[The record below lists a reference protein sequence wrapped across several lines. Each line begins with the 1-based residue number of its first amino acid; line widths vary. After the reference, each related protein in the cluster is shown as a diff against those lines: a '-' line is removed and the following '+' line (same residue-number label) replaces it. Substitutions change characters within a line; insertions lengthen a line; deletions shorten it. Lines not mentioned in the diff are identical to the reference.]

1 METVGTML
9 QAKLV
14 LKELKACGVT
24 HVVGLADNT
33 SAALAALLNR
43 DDSVRFLA
51 VTREGEAFALASG
64 LWIGGK
70 NAAVVVQNTGLLE
83 SGDGLRGTAQR
94 MRIPLLCLITY
105 RGYSKMRRPAGGEAP
120 EPWDPDKFSRPDL
133 DSAAL
138 VTEPTLDAWGVP
150 FDFLHSDADLP
161 KILQAFARTQRES
174 WPVALLVTQ
183 DMC

>member
-1 METVGTML
+1 ML

-14 LKELKACGVT
+14 LKELKTCGVT

-33 SAALAALLNR
+33 SAALADLLGR

-94 MRIPLLCLITY
+94 MRIPLLCLISY
-105 RGYSKMRRPAGGEAP
+105 RGYSKIRHPAAGEAP
-120 EPWDPDKFSRPDL
+120 EPWAPDKFSRPDL

-150 FDFLHSDADLP
+150 FDFLNSDADLP
-161 KILQAFARTQRES
+161 KILQAFSRAARES

>member
-1 METVGTML
+1 ML
-9 QAKLV
+9 QARLV
-14 LKELKACGVT
+14 FKELKACGVT

-33 SAALAALLNR
+33 SAALAALLSRN
-43 DDSVRFLA
+43 DSMRFLA

-105 RGYSKMRRPAGGEAP
+105 RGYSKIRHPAAGETP

-138 VTEPTLDAWGVP
+138 VTEPTLGAWGVP
-150 FDFLHSDADLP
+150 FDVLNSDADLP
-161 KILQAFARTQRES
+161 KISQAFSRAQRES

-183 DMC
+183 DMY

>member
-1 METVGTML
+1 ML
-9 QAKLV
+9 RAKLI
-14 LKELKACGVT
+14 LEELKACGVT
-24 HVVGLADNT
+24 HVIGLADNS
-33 SAALAALLNR
+33 SAALVALLTN
-43 DDSVRFLA
+43 DDSLRFVA

-70 NAAVVVQNTGLLE
+70 NAAVVVQNTGFLE

-94 MRIPLLCLITY
+94 MRIPLVCLITY
-105 RGYSKMRRPAGGEAP
+105 RGYSKMRRQAAGEAP
-120 EPWDPDKFSRPDL
+120 EKWDLDQFSRRDL

-150 FDFLHSDADLP
+150 FDFLESDADLP
-161 KILQAFARTQRES
+161 KISQAFSRAQKEL